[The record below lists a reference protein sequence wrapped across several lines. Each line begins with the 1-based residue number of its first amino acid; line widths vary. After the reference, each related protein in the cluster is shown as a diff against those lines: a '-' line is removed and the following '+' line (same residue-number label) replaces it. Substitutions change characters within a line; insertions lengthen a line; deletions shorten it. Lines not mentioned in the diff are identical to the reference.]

1 MNISIN
7 DRICEAKPGDRLLD
21 VARSSHS
28 HIGYFC
34 GGNAICQTCYVKVLE
49 GQELLSP
56 VSDAEKSMLSD
67 ALLKEGT
74 RMACQTIIEKPG
86 TISILTTVEEAKR
99 MTLSDPLSIPSYMG
113 RMGWESAVKFTDT
126 IAFQARR
133 EQGEYALDP
142 GALLRDVI
150 GGIMDALTLVVEAVQ
165 SALGLAGQTN
175 EVQPAVKP
183 ESSCCGTVRTGEKT
197 VCDHGHGAVISPEIL
212 QLHKDKEVLCN

>member
-21 VARSSHS
+21 AARASHS

-49 GQELLSP
+49 GMELLSP

-67 ALLKEGT
+67 KLISEGN

-86 TISILTTVEEAKR
+86 TITVLTTVEEAKR
-99 MTLSDPLSIPSYMG
+99 MTLSDPLSIPAYMG
-113 RMGWESAVKFTDT
+113 KMGWESAVKFTDT

-133 EQGEYALDP
+133 EQGEYALDA
-142 GALLRDVI
+142 GTLLRDVI
-150 GGIMDALTLVVEAVQ
+150 GGIVDAITLVIEAVQ
-165 SALGLAGQTN
+165 SALGITAQPN
-175 EVQPAVKP
+175 EVQPAVP
-183 ESSCCGTVRTGEKT
+183 VNGSCCETVHTEEAKPCNCGNGRL
-197 VCDHGHGAVISPEIL
+197 ISPEIL
-212 QLHKDKEVLCN
+212 RHRQEKEVLCN